1 MNLSTLLVT
10 DEPNTKKK
18 VINDTYR
25 IIRKIGEG
33 QHGKVLLAENI
44 RCSGNNTLDKFV
56 AIKTVTRINKLKL
69 ITKNHTNHDAKI
81 RREIQIMK
89 ECDHPNIVKLYYVI
103 DDLKY
108 DKILLIME
116 YCSLGEIDWRRYNH
130 FLEKYSKD
138 EGIVL
143 EKIVRDVTNGLEY
156 LHEYKNIVHR
166 DLKPSNLLIG
176 KDKVIKISDFGVS
189 LILEKTPR
197 KNTEIGETV
206 GTPAFF
212 APELCRF
219 ITNRCS
225 PNVSLP
231 GREKSI
237 DARIDLWSLGV
248 TLYCLVF
255 KTLPF
260 NGFNEFE
267 LFKNILSDDL
277 KFPPLL
283 LYYTNLT
290 KNDETELNAIK
301 DLIARLLTKSPNER
315 ATLEQVKLHEFT
327 TIGMSTAERQ
337 DFIKYNKTKFGSGF
351 SSKVKRLFNNIPT
364 PLHNMNKKEKHH
376 SPKPA
381 TSQDFS
387 TLLETYLEDSS
398 SSLGSAD
405 EEDSES
411 RLQDKDL
418 GQSFYLPT
426 STKEEKSDFF
436 NQYYSGD
443 SSLHG
448 TRLQPALQLESPIPT
463 NEVKLPP
470 SKPQSPL
477 PTGSPTIKVESTRPS
492 FFSALPSAWLRS
504 KSSLQPLPAVP
515 DVRTKPS
522 LTLECLLLSRASN
535 DPIEPPPAL
544 RYSPNAPSP
553 AGASSAGSFLSNR
566 KHSSG
571 SAPSARLAS
580 SSSSL
585 NLHAYLTH
593 ENSPSSENRKGG
605 SRPSLQLHSTPPSD
619 SDPLVKPHP
628 IPDPVAS
635 TVDSIHRQDDPYRFT
650 SMAEY
655 IDEIDHW

>member
-18 VINDTYR
+18 VINHTYR

-33 QHGKVLLAENI
+33 QHGKVLLAENL
-44 RCSGNNTLDKFV
+44 RYSGTNTSDKLV

-89 ECDHPNIVKLYYVI
+89 ECDHPNIVKLYHVI

-116 YCSLGEIDWRRYNH
+116 YCSLGEIDWREYNH
-130 FLEKYSKD
+130 YLEKYDKD

-143 EKIVRDVTNGLEY
+143 NKIVRDIVNGLEY

-189 LILEKTPR
+189 LILEKTSR
-197 KNTEIGETV
+197 KNAEIGETV

-231 GREKSI
+231 GREKNI

-260 NGFNEFE
+260 SGFNEFE

-277 KFPPLL
+277 KFPTLI

-290 KNDETELNAIK
+290 NDDEKELNAIK
-301 DLIARLLTKSPNER
+301 DLIARLLNKNPNER
-315 ATLEQVKLHEFT
+315 ATLEQVKLHGFT
-327 TIGMSTAERQ
+327 TKGMSTTERQ
-337 DFIKYNKTKFGSGF
+337 DFIKHNKMKFGSGV
-351 SSKVKRLFNNIPT
+351 SYKVKRLFNNIPT
-364 PLHNMNKKEKHH
+364 PLHNINKKEKHRK
-376 SPKPA
+376 SNPA
-381 TSQDFS
+381 PPQDFS
-387 TLLETYLEDSS
+387 TLLETYLEDSC
-398 SSLGSAD
+398 SSLGSAE

-411 RLQDKDL
+411 RAQ
-418 GQSFYLPT
+418 GENFGEEFYLP
-426 STKEEKSDFF
+426 SPGKEETSDFF
-436 NQYYSGD
+436 NQYYSGG
-443 SSLHG
+443 SNLRE
-448 TRLQPALQLESPIPT
+448 TNLQPALQLESPIRI
-463 NEVKLPP
+463 NEAKLPP
-470 SKPQSPL
+470 SKPRSPL
-477 PTGSPTIKVESTRPS
+477 PTGSPTTKSGSTRPS
-492 FFSALPSAWLRS
+492 FFSARPSVSLRS
-504 KSSLQPLPAVP
+504 KSSLQPQPAVIDAP
-515 DVRTKPS
+515 AKPV
-522 LTLECLLLSRASN
+522 LTLECLLLNRAST

-544 RYSPNAPSP
+544 RYSPIAPSP
-553 AGASSAGSFLSNR
+553 AGASSMGSFFSSR

-571 SAPSARLAS
+571 SAPSAKLAS

-585 NLHAYLTH
+585 NLHAYLTR
-593 ENSPSSENRKGG
+593 ENSPFSENRKGG
-605 SRPSLQLHSTPPSD
+605 SRPSLQQHSTPPSD
-619 SDPLVKPHP
+619 FDPTSKPP
-628 IPDPVAS
+628 SIPDPSATTFGS
-635 TVDSIHRQDDPYRFT
+635 SSSQDGPYHFT

-655 IDEIDHW
+655 IDQLDHW